1 MRTALVVE
9 DDDDIRLLLRVVLTR
24 GGYSV
29 TVVEN
34 GRSGIDAARS
44 LRPDLC
50 LVDVGL
56 PDMEGYQVV
65 TELTGIVSGHVVMLS
80 AHSTEEDARRG
91 LEAGADD
98 YITKPFRPRMLR
110 AQLEAIVARPA
121 RAATDTGEP
130 GIAAESQAS

>member
-9 DDDDIRLLLRVVLTR
+9 DDDDIRMLLRVILTQDD
-24 GGYSV
+24 YSV

-34 GRSGIDAARS
+34 GQAGIDAALS

-50 LVDVGL
+50 VVDVGL

-65 TELTGIVSGHVVMLS
+65 TELTGIVAGHIVMLS
-80 AHSTEEDARRG
+80 ARSTEDDARKG

-98 YITKPFRPRMLR
+98 YLTKPFRPRMLR
-110 AQLEAIVARPA
+110 EQLQAIVARPA
-121 RAATDTGEP
+121 RAA
-130 GIAAESQAS
+130 AESDVPAVDAESEAS